1 MYLSQP
7 CMPEGLAEIFSE
19 DSPLPYIAARS
30 EVCCQGRPATHVF
43 LLEAGVVALTFTGQD
58 GREFIVDFCGPGTI
72 LGAAAA
78 MLEKCWPV
86 SVVTCQRCRVRM
98 LPSTLFV
105 EKLRK
110 ETGALAWHMLIT
122 HSHEAYRHIERMASL
137 ALLNTRQRVEE
148 FFWKLAVDSP
158 GPDGKVRMPLSQEEL
173 ARYVQTTRQH
183 LNKVLREIE
192 DDGLIRRASGCYF
205 VDRSRLWHQSGS
217 EATASRQRNVTF
229 CHADDR
235 LAESV
240 RRSELP

>member
-1 MYLSQP
+1 
-7 CMPEGLAEIFSE
+7 MPEGLEEIFSE
-19 DSPLPYIAARS
+19 HSPLPYIAARS

-72 LGAAAA
+72 LGVEAAV
-78 MLEKCWPV
+78 LEKCWPV

-98 LPSTLFV
+98 LPNSHFV
-105 EKLRK
+105 EKIK
-110 ETGALAWHMLIT
+110 KDTGPLGWHMLIT
-122 HSHEAYRHIERMASL
+122 HSHQAYRHIERMASL

-148 FFWKLAVDSP
+148 FFSKLAVDST
-158 GPDGKVRMPLSQEEL
+158 GMDGKVRMPLSQEEL

-192 DDGLIRRASGCYF
+192 DDGLIRRANGCYF
-205 VDRSRLWHQSGS
+205 VDRARLWHQAGPDS
-217 EATASRQRNVTF
+217 TAGRPCDVTLS
-229 CHADDR
+229 HADDR
-235 LAESV
+235 LAETM